1 MKKNL
6 FLWRVVGVILLTT
19 LFFVVLAQV
28 RNEEDVPPQQQTQ
41 DKNEEE
47 ATQQHPLIGETFP
60 TYELETEDGKVF
72 DFASG
77 KPMIVTFFTSWC
89 SYCHEA
95 IDAYKEFTNE
105 RDDVNITL
113 INVHSWEESDTDA
126 PNYIK
131 DENVEFPVLYDLK
144 DEYTQALH
152 IDGVPL
158 NFILDEEGVVIDVIG
173 GNISLES
180 LERILPQKKG
190 DNDRQRLLSKNPSR
204 SKIGKSVSSMQ
215 ENFSKSWVG

>member
-1 MKKNL
+1 MYMGGIFGGEPPPNPNYYSKILKGYGHMKKNL

-28 RNEEDVPPQQQTQ
+28 RNEDKAPQQQTQ

-77 KPMIVTFFTSWC
+77 KPMVVTFFTSWC
-89 SYCHEA
+89 SYCHDA
-95 IDAYKEFTNE
+95 IDAYKEFADT

-131 DENVEFPVLYDLK
+131 DENIDFPVLYDLE
-144 DEYTQALH
+144 DDYTQKLN

-173 GNISLES
+173 GNISLEN
-180 LERILPQKKG
+180 LERIFPQK
-190 DNDRQRLLSKNPSR
+190 DDR
-204 SKIGKSVSSMQ
+204 
-215 ENFSKSWVG
+215 